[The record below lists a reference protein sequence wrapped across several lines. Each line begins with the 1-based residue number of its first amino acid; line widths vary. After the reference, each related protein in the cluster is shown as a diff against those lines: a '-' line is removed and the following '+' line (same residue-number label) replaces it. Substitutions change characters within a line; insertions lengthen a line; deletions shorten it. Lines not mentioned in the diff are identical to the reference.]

1 MKINQ
6 TTSTGHLKIS
16 EEVIGAIVKQTVMEM
31 EGVAGLALVPVS
43 KRDYLLKAKK
53 PKQIMIENRRG
64 RRESHPG
71 YFNGKRLC
79 DQTHSGKCAATGKRS
94 RAEYGWRRCIPGE
107 YLHRRN
113 PLRGLVAPQERIVP

>member
-43 KRDYLLKAKK
+43 KKDYLLKAKK
-53 PKQIMIENRRG
+53 PKQIMIETNADSVKITLG
-64 RRESHPG
+64 ILMEKG
-71 YFNGKRLC
+71 YVIKR
-79 DQTHSGKCAATGKRS
+79 T
-94 RAEYGWRRCIPGE
+94 AENVQQQVKEAVQNMAG
-107 YLHRRN
+107 
-113 PLRGLVAPQERIVP
+113 VAVYQVNIYIAGILQD